1 MAEANGVR
9 RCSNKDVD
17 LIVNHLDRKKA
28 GRDNQKTKTQ
38 ELFMK
43 TFSLLVAAVFFMA
56 RSLVAANPQS
66 AAPEW
71 SMNASIIE
79 ACSCPM
85 FCQCYFNDKP
95 AGHGEH
101 AGHSHG
107 EGGEHFCK
115 FNNAYKVNHGSYG
128 STKLDGAKFWVA
140 GDLGGDFSKGQM
152 DWAALTFDPSVTPAQ
167 RDGIK
172 AILGHVYP
180 VKWNSFTV
188 AQDAKMTWTASR
200 DHAEAKLDDGK
211 TGEVVLNKFKGMTDD
226 PIVIKNLKYWGVPR
240 NDGFLMMPN
249 DVEAYRA
256 GDKAFEFKGSN
267 GFMITVDISSKDV
280 AATEKSGT

>member
-1 MAEANGVR
+1 MRVFCLVVSVLFLTARTGLLA
-9 RCSNKDVD
+9 
-17 LIVNHLDRKKA
+17 
-28 GRDNQKTKTQ
+28 KTD
-38 ELFMK
+38 
-43 TFSLLVAAVFFMA
+43 
-56 RSLVAANPQS
+56 AANS
-66 AAPEW
+66 DW

-107 EGGEHFCK
+107 GGGEHFCK
-115 FNNAYKVNHGSYG
+115 FNNAFKVNRGHYG
-128 STKLDGAKFWVA
+128 DTKLDDAKFWVA

-152 DWAALTFDPSVTPAQ
+152 DWAALTFDPSVTPEQ
-167 RDGIK
+167 REGIK

-188 AQDAKMTWTASR
+188 ASDAKMTWVASR
-200 DHAEAKLDDGK
+200 EHAEAKMDEGK

-226 PIVIKNLKYWGVPR
+226 PIVIKNLKYWGAPR
-240 NDGFLMMPN
+240 NDGFVMMPN
-249 DVEAYRA
+249 EVEAYRA
-256 GDKAFEFKGSN
+256 GDKAFEFKGTN
-267 GFMITVDISSKDV
+267 GFMITLDINSTDV
-280 AATEKSGT
+280 AKEKSGT